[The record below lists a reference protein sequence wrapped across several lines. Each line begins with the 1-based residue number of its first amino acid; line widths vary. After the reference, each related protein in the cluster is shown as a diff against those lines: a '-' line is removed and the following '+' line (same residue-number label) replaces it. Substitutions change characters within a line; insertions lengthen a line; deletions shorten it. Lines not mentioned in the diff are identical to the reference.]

1 VIFHRG
7 TDIRIEEQ
15 INTLKRDASYVFWMF
30 AEVAATLVIP
40 RLVLFPLA
48 AYFIGKEQFG
58 VFMTAMSLAL
68 ILGTQPGNGLAIG
81 LLKHLSDYPQQQAAQ
96 FCGTALRLCHWAMS
110 AVVSL
115 GLIIIIIAGITKL
128 APMEILSC
136 LAPRIISLYPENQF
150 MLILTESRVHRR
162 FRGRAIWSLLRSVGV
177 LICGFVGVL
186 AGGAIGL
193 AWGFLVG
200 NVIAY
205 AILQFHYGD
214 WSKNSYNAEMA
225 RILKT
230 IWFQMTVAGIMAVS
244 GPYLIRVILSAIH
257 SYNDTADLVAATSVM
272 FLFSVPIT
280 CLGGLLLSMI
290 SKYNSVEQFSV
301 RGKILF
307 LLVTLF
313 SITVMPVAFKLFGP
327 FTVRIMF
334 PKFGEDSVGLVGIL
348 LWAIPAQTLICFSQP
363 VVVKFAPIRLVPIIN
378 MVSMAATLL
387 PAICLIPG
395 YATRGAAWAIVAGQI
410 VTGFLWAFF
419 CITVF
424 YKQASNAHAV
434 PVEQTSC
441 CGSELGGT

>member
-1 VIFHRG
+1 VIFCRN
-7 TDIRIEEQ
+7 TVIRIEEQ
-15 INTLKRDASYVFWMF
+15 INWLKRDASYVFWMF
-30 AEVAATLVIP
+30 AEVGAALAIP

-81 LLKHLSDYPQQQAAQ
+81 LLKHLSDYPQQQTAQ

-110 AVVSL
+110 ATVFL
-115 GLIIIIIAGITKL
+115 GLFIVIAAGIFKL
-128 APMEILSC
+128 APSEILLC
-136 LAPRIISLYPENQF
+136 LAPLIISLYPENQF

-162 FRGRAIWSLLRSVGV
+162 FRGRAIWSLLRGVGV
-177 LICGFVGVL
+177 LICGFVGAL
-186 AGGAIGL
+186 ADGAIGL

-205 AILQFHYGD
+205 AILQFHYRD
-214 WSKNSYNAEMA
+214 WSKSSYNSEMA

-230 IWFQMTVAGIMAVS
+230 IWFQMTVAGVMTMS

-290 SKYNSVEQFSV
+290 SKYNSIEQFSF
-301 RGKILF
+301 RGKFLF

-334 PKFGEDSVGLVGIL
+334 PKFGEDSVGLFGIL
-348 LWAIPAQTLICFSQP
+348 FWAIPAQILISFSQP
-363 VVVKFAPIRLVPIIN
+363 IVIKFASVRVVPVIN
-378 MVSMAATLL
+378 LVSMVATLL
-387 PAICLIPG
+387 PAIFLIPA
-395 YATRGAAWAIVAGQI
+395 YATRGASWAIVAGQI
-410 VTGFLWAFF
+410 ITGLLWTSVAVLVFVLKGNSGARG
-419 CITVF
+419 TV
-424 YKQASNAHAV
+424 AV
-434 PVEQTSC
+434 E
-441 CGSELGGT
+441 EIL